1 MNIEPLANHKTAIP
15 MLSAWYLSEWE
26 PYYGRRGPGDARAD
40 LESRC
45 HHDEIPLGLV
55 AVEGGDLCGTAAL
68 DLDPATNLTPS
79 VVGLLVRRDQRG
91 KGIATALL
99 KSAEAHAQRLGYDH
113 LYMSTTVLGHLL
125 LRIGW
130 QPFGEVEFLNNERG
144 SIYAREL

>member
-1 MNIEPLANHKTAIP
+1 MKIEPLADHMTTIP
-15 MLSAWYLSEWE
+15 QLSEWYLSEWE
-26 PYYGRRGPGDARAD
+26 PYYGRCGPGDALAD

-45 HHDEIPLGLV
+45 NLDEIPLGLV
-55 AVEGGDLCGTAAL
+55 AMEGGDVYGTAAL
-68 DLDPATNLTPS
+68 DLDPATNLAPS
-79 VVGLLVRRDQRG
+79 VVGLLVRRDRRG

-99 KSAEAHAQRLGYDH
+99 ESAEHHAQRLGYSQ

-130 QPFGEVEFLNNERG
+130 RPFGEVEFLNDERG